1 MCMRFSK
8 FTALTPEKTV
18 SLLGSDI
25 TRGLTQKQ
33 IDFNLSKYGANI
45 LRDNTVSWVQILLKQ
60 VQSSFIYLLLF
71 AALISLVLG
80 EKTDA
85 FFIIIFVFINCG
97 LGFFHEYRSEKTI
110 QLLRKFVAAEAH
122 VIRGGVLKTL
132 DTKELVVGDIVVLEA
147 GDLVPAD
154 IRLISLTDFAV
165 DESALSGESVT
176 VRKRNAALKKNVG
189 HIFLAENILFSG
201 THVVSGQARGVVIAV
216 GKETQMG
223 RISNLA
229 TSTISE
235 GAFEKELR
243 KLSGFILKLVFS
255 TLLLVFVLNIFVKPG
270 GADLIKLSLFSIA
283 LAVSVIPE
291 ALPVVA
297 TFALSAGALNL
308 AKKQVVVKRLAAI
321 EDLGSIEVLCSD
333 KTGTLTENKL
343 EVREVLSADM
353 GKTLFYGGVC
363 SSDIVDKKNANNS
376 FDLAIHLKLT
386 DKARELMKKVPK
398 ILELPFNPD
407 RRRNSVLVQLG
418 GSYELIVRGAPE
430 TLINYAPIN
439 DGDREKIL
447 NWIAA
452 RGRLGER
459 VLAVASKKLKK
470 PSDYKAKFE
479 ETGLEIVGLISF
491 SDPLKKTTVAAVR
504 KAQKLGVEIKI
515 LTGDSREIAGA
526 VAFAAGLI
534 HSPEEVITGLEL
546 ENLSA
551 NDLAEVCTKYKV
563 FARVSPEQKHKIIQ
577 TLKNFYSVGYL
588 GEGINDA
595 PALKAANV
603 GIVVKDASDIARESA
618 DIILLNKGLE
628 VLVDGVHEGRKVFA
642 NVSKYIRATLASNFG
657 NFYAVAISTL
667 FIDYLPML
675 PVQLLLL
682 NLLSDFPMIA
692 ISGDT
697 VDSNELTKPSKFNLK
712 QFAVLASLLGLV
724 STVFDL
730 TVFGIFFGKGEGTL
744 QTYWFVA
751 SVLTELAFIYSI
763 RTKGWFFNAK
773 PAAKS
778 LVILSLVAVIVT
790 VALPFSILGQV
801 SFNFVR
807 PDVYNL
813 TIIGVLTVS
822 YFAVS
827 EIIKK
832 VYFAKS
838 EIRNVKL
845 GS

>member
-33 IDFNLSKYGANI
+33 VSFNLSKYGPNTF
-45 LRDNTVSWVQILLKQ
+45 RENTVSWVQILFKQ
-60 VQSSFIYLLLF
+60 VQSPFIYLLLF

-85 FFIIIFVFINCG
+85 FFIIVFVLINCG
-97 LGFFHEYRSEKTI
+97 LGFFHEYRSEKTV
-110 QLLRKFVAAEAH
+110 QLLRRFVEADAH
-122 VIRGGVLKTL
+122 VIRGGVIKTL
-132 DTKELVVGDIVVLEA
+132 NTKELVVGDIVVLEA
-147 GDLVPAD
+147 GDVVPAD
-154 IRLISLTDFAV
+154 VRLVSLNDLAV
-165 DESALSGESVT
+165 DESALSGESIS
-176 VRKRNAALKKNVG
+176 VRKRTAALKNKVT

-201 THVVSGQARGVVIAV
+201 THLVSGQARGVVVAV
-216 GKETQMG
+216 GKETQIG
-223 RISNLA
+223 RISDFA
-229 TSTISE
+229 TSTVRD

-255 TLLLVFVLNIFVKPG
+255 TLLLVFILNIFVKPG
-270 GADLIKLSLFSIA
+270 GTDLIKLTLFSIA

-297 TFALSAGALNL
+297 TFALSTGALNL
-308 AKKQVVVKRLAAI
+308 AKKQVVVKRLASI

-353 GKTLFYGGVC
+353 GKTLFYGGIC
-363 SSDIVDKKNANNS
+363 SSDIIDKKNANNS
-376 FDLAIHLKLT
+376 FDMAIHMKLT

-398 ILELPFNPD
+398 ILELPFDPD

-430 TLINYAPIN
+430 ILINYAPIGA
-439 DGDREKIL
+439 DDREKIL
-447 NWIAA
+447 KWVAV

-459 VLAVASKKLKK
+459 VLAVAAKKLKK
-470 PSDYKAKFE
+470 PSDYKPRFE
-479 ETGLEIVGLISF
+479 ETGLEIIGLISF

-526 VAFAAGLI
+526 VAYSAGLTR
-534 HSPEEVITGLEL
+534 SPEDVITGTEL
-546 ENLSA
+546 EGLSA
-551 NDLAEVCTKYKV
+551 NDLAEACLKYKV
-563 FARVSPEQKHKIIQ
+563 FARVSPEQKHKIIN

-667 FIDYLPML
+667 FIDFLPML

-730 TVFGIFFGKGEGTL
+730 TVFGLFFGKGERTL
-744 QTYWFVA
+744 QTYWFIA

-763 RTKGWFFNAK
+763 RTKGWFFKAK
-773 PAAKS
+773 AAS
-778 LVILSLVAVIVT
+778 AGLVLLSITAVVVT

-801 SFNFVR
+801 SFNFVA
-807 PDVYNL
+807 PTYYNL
-813 TIIGVLTVS
+813 AVVGVLVVA
-822 YFAVS
+822 YFVVS
-827 EIIKK
+827 EVVKK
-832 VYFAKS
+832 AYFT
-838 EIRNVKL
+838 RTN
-845 GS
+845 G

>member
-1 MCMRFSK
+1 M
-8 FTALTPEKTV
+8 
-18 SLLGSDI
+18 
-25 TRGLTQKQ
+25 
-33 IDFNLSKYGANI
+33 
-45 LRDNTVSWVQILLKQ
+45 
-60 VQSSFIYLLLF
+60 
-71 AALISLVLG
+71 
-80 EKTDA
+80 
-85 FFIIIFVFINCG
+85 
-97 LGFFHEYRSEKTI
+97 
-110 QLLRKFVAAEAH
+110 
-122 VIRGGVLKTL
+122 
-132 DTKELVVGDIVVLEA
+132 
-147 GDLVPAD
+147 
-154 IRLISLTDFAV
+154 
-165 DESALSGESVT
+165 
-176 VRKRNAALKKNVG
+176 
-189 HIFLAENILFSG
+189 
-201 THVVSGQARGVVIAV
+201 
-216 GKETQMG
+216 
-223 RISNLA
+223 
-229 TSTISE
+229 
-235 GAFEKELR
+235 
-243 KLSGFILKLVFS
+243 
-255 TLLLVFVLNIFVKPG
+255 
-270 GADLIKLSLFSIA
+270 
-283 LAVSVIPE
+283 
-291 ALPVVA
+291 
-297 TFALSAGALNL
+297 
-308 AKKQVVVKRLAAI
+308 
-321 EDLGSIEVLCSD
+321 
-333 KTGTLTENKL
+333 
-343 EVREVLSADM
+343 
-353 GKTLFYGGVC
+353 
-363 SSDIVDKKNANNS
+363 
-376 FDLAIHLKLT
+376 
-386 DKARELMKKVPK
+386 
-398 ILELPFNPD
+398 
-407 RRRNSVLVQLG
+407 
-418 GSYELIVRGAPE
+418 
-430 TLINYAPIN
+430 
-439 DGDREKIL
+439 
-447 NWIAA
+447 
-452 RGRLGER
+452 
-459 VLAVASKKLKK
+459 AVASKKLKK

-491 SDPLKKTTVAAVR
+491 SHPLKKTTVAAVR

-534 HSPEEVITGLEL
+534 RSPEEVITGLEL

-744 QTYWFVA
+744 QTYWFIA

-773 PAAKS
+773 PAAKG

>member
-1 MCMRFSK
+1 
-8 FTALTPEKTV
+8 
-18 SLLGSDI
+18 LGSDI
-25 TRGLTQKQ
+25 ARGLTQKQ
-33 IDFNLSKYGANI
+33 IDFNLFKYGPNT

-85 FFIIIFVFINCG
+85 FFIVIFVLINCG

-122 VIRGGVLKTL
+122 VIRGGVIKSL

-154 IRLISLTDFAV
+154 IRLILLTDFAV

-176 VRKRNAALKKNVG
+176 VRKRTAALKKNVA

-216 GKETQMG
+216 GKETQIG
-223 RISNLA
+223 RISDLA
-229 TSTISE
+229 TSTVRE

-255 TLLLVFVLNIFVKPG
+255 TLLLVFILNIFVKPG

-297 TFALSAGALNL
+297 TFALSSGALNL
-308 AKKQVVVKRLAAI
+308 AKKQVVVKRLASI

-353 GKTLFYGGVC
+353 GKTLFYGGIC

-398 ILELPFNPD
+398 ILELPFDPD

-418 GSYELIVRGAPE
+418 GSYELIVRGAPD
-430 TLINYAPIN
+430 TLINYAPISN
-439 DGDREKIL
+439 QDREKIL
-447 NWIAA
+447 NWVAA

-479 ETGLEIVGLISF
+479 ETGLEIIGLISF

-526 VAFAAGLI
+526 VAFAAGLTR
-534 HSPEEVITGLEL
+534 SPEDVITGMEL
-546 ENLSA
+546 EDLSA
-551 NDLAEVCTKYKV
+551 NELADACLKYKV
-563 FARVSPEQKHKIIQ
+563 FARVSPEQKHKIIL

-603 GIVVKDASDIARESA
+603 GIVVKDSSDIARESA

-730 TVFGIFFGKGEGTL
+730 TVFGIFFESGEGTL
-744 QTYWFVA
+744 QTYWFIA

-763 RTKGWFFNAK
+763 RTKGWFFKAK
-773 PAAKS
+773 AAS
-778 LVILSLVAVIVT
+778 AGLVLLSIAAVAVTI
-790 VALPFSILGQV
+790 ALPFSILGQV
-801 SFNFVR
+801 SFNFVA
-807 PDVYNL
+807 PTYYNL
-813 TIIGVLTVS
+813 AIVGVLVVA
-822 YFAVS
+822 YFGVS

-832 VYFAKS
+832 MYFARAES
-838 EIRNVKL
+838 
-845 GS
+845 

>member
-1 MCMRFSK
+1 MRFSK

-18 SLLGSDI
+18 ALLGSDI
-25 TRGLTQKQ
+25 ARGLTQKQ
-33 IDFNLSKYGANI
+33 IDFNLFKYGPNT

-85 FFIIIFVFINCG
+85 FFIVIFVLINCG

-122 VIRGGVLKTL
+122 VIRGGVIKSL

-154 IRLISLTDFAV
+154 IRLILLTDFAV

-176 VRKRNAALKKNVG
+176 VRKRTAALKKNVA

-216 GKETQMG
+216 GKETQIG
-223 RISNLA
+223 RISDLA
-229 TSTISE
+229 TSTVRE

-255 TLLLVFVLNIFVKPG
+255 TLLLVFILNIFVKPG

-297 TFALSAGALNL
+297 TFALSSGALNL
-308 AKKQVVVKRLAAI
+308 AKKQVVVKRLASI

-353 GKTLFYGGVC
+353 GKTLFYGGIC

-398 ILELPFNPD
+398 ILELPFDPD

-418 GSYELIVRGAPE
+418 GSYELIVRGAPD
-430 TLINYAPIN
+430 TLINYAPISN
-439 DGDREKIL
+439 QDREKIL
-447 NWIAA
+447 NWVAA

-479 ETGLEIVGLISF
+479 ETGLEIIGLISF

-526 VAFAAGLI
+526 VAFAAGLTR
-534 HSPEEVITGLEL
+534 SPEDVITGMEL
-546 ENLSA
+546 EDLSA
-551 NDLAEVCTKYKV
+551 NELADACLKYKV
-563 FARVSPEQKHKIIQ
+563 FARVSPEQKHKIIL

-603 GIVVKDASDIARESA
+603 GIVVKDSSDIARESA

-730 TVFGIFFGKGEGTL
+730 TVFGIFFESGEGTL
-744 QTYWFVA
+744 QTYWFIA

-763 RTKGWFFNAK
+763 RTKGWFFKAK
-773 PAAKS
+773 AAS
-778 LVILSLVAVIVT
+778 AGLVLLSIAAVAVTI
-790 VALPFSILGQV
+790 ALPFSILGQV
-801 SFNFVR
+801 SFNFVA
-807 PDVYNL
+807 PTYYNL
-813 TIIGVLTVS
+813 AIVGVLVVA
-822 YFAVS
+822 YFGVS

-832 VYFAKS
+832 MYFVRAES
-838 EIRNVKL
+838 
-845 GS
+845 

>member
-1 MCMRFSK
+1 MRFSK

-18 SLLGSDI
+18 ALLGSDI
-25 TRGLTQKQ
+25 ARGLTQKQ
-33 IDFNLSKYGANI
+33 IDFNLFKYGPNT

-85 FFIIIFVFINCG
+85 FFIVIFVLINCG

-122 VIRGGVLKTL
+122 VIRGGVIKSL

-154 IRLISLTDFAV
+154 IRLILLTDFAV

-176 VRKRNAALKKNVG
+176 VRKRTAALKKNVA

-216 GKETQMG
+216 GKETQIG
-223 RISNLA
+223 RISDLA
-229 TSTISE
+229 TSTVRE

-255 TLLLVFVLNIFVKPG
+255 TLLLVFILNIFVKPG

-297 TFALSAGALNL
+297 TFALSSGALNL
-308 AKKQVVVKRLAAI
+308 AKKQVVVKRLASI

-353 GKTLFYGGVC
+353 GKTLFYGGIC

-398 ILELPFNPD
+398 ILELPFDPD

-418 GSYELIVRGAPE
+418 GSYELIVRGAPD
-430 TLINYAPIN
+430 TLINYAPISN
-439 DGDREKIL
+439 QDREKIL
-447 NWIAA
+447 NWVAA

-479 ETGLEIVGLISF
+479 ETGLEIIGLISF

-526 VAFAAGLI
+526 VAFAAGLTR
-534 HSPEEVITGLEL
+534 SPEDVITGMEL
-546 ENLSA
+546 EDLSA
-551 NDLAEVCTKYKV
+551 NELADACLKYKV
-563 FARVSPEQKHKIIQ
+563 FARVSPEQKHKIIL

-603 GIVVKDASDIARESA
+603 GIVVKDSSDIARESA

-730 TVFGIFFGKGEGTL
+730 TVFGIFFESGEGTL
-744 QTYWFVA
+744 QTYWFIA

-763 RTKGWFFNAK
+763 RTKGWFFKAK
-773 PAAKS
+773 AAS
-778 LVILSLVAVIVT
+778 AGLVLLSIAAVAVTI
-790 VALPFSILGQV
+790 ALPFSILGQV
-801 SFNFVR
+801 SFNFVA
-807 PDVYNL
+807 PTYYNL
-813 TIIGVLTVS
+813 AIVGVLVVA
-822 YFAVS
+822 YFGVS

-832 VYFAKS
+832 MYFARAES
-838 EIRNVKL
+838 
-845 GS
+845 

>member
-25 TRGLTQKQ
+25 TSGLTQKQ
-33 IDFNLSKYGANI
+33 TDFNLAKYGANT
-45 LRDNTVSWVQILLKQ
+45 LPENSVSRYQILLKQ

-85 FFIIIFVFINCG
+85 FFIIIFVLINCG

-122 VIRGGVLKTL
+122 VIRGGVIKTL
-132 DTKELVVGDIVVLEA
+132 DTKDLVVGDIVILEA
-147 GDLVPAD
+147 GDVVSAD
-154 IRLISLTDFAV
+154 VRLISVSDFAV
-165 DESALSGESVT
+165 NESALSGESVT
-176 VRKRNAALKKNVG
+176 VRKRITALKKNVS
-189 HIFLAENILFSG
+189 HIFLAENIVFSG
-201 THVVSGQARGVVIAV
+201 TSVVSGQARGVVIAV
-216 GKETQMG
+216 GKDTQLG
-223 RISNLA
+223 RISGLA
-229 TSTISE
+229 VSTFRE
-235 GAFEKELR
+235 GAFEKELK

-255 TLLLVFVLNIFVKPG
+255 TLLLVFILNIFVKPG
-270 GADLIKLSLFSIA
+270 GTDLIKLSLFSIA

-297 TFALSAGALNL
+297 TFALSNGALNL
-308 AKKQVVVKRLAAI
+308 AKKQVVVKRLASI

-353 GKTLFYGGVC
+353 GKTLFYGGIC

-398 ILELPFNPD
+398 ILELPFDPD

-430 TLINYAPIN
+430 TLINYAPISAV
-439 DGDREKIL
+439 DREKIL
-447 NWIAA
+447 NWVAV
-452 RGRLGER
+452 RGRLGDR
-459 VLAVASKKLKK
+459 VLAVAAKKLKK
-470 PSDYKAKFE
+470 PSDYKTKFE

-526 VAFAAGLI
+526 VAFAAGLTR
-534 HSPEEVITGLEL
+534 SPDEVITGPEL

-712 QFAVLASLLGLV
+712 QFAVLATFLGFV

-730 TVFGIFFGKGEGTL
+730 TVFGLFFGKGESTL
-744 QTYWFVA
+744 QTYWFIA

-773 PAAKS
+773 PAAKG

-813 TIIGVLTVS
+813 AIIGVLTVS

-838 EIRNVKL
+838 EIRNAKL

>member
-1 MCMRFSK
+1 M
-8 FTALTPEKTV
+8 A
-18 SLLGSDI
+18 
-25 TRGLTQKQ
+25 RGLTQKQ
-33 IDFNLSKYGANI
+33 IDFNLFKYGPNT

-85 FFIIIFVFINCG
+85 FFIVIFVLINCG

-122 VIRGGVLKTL
+122 VIRGGVIKSL

-154 IRLISLTDFAV
+154 IRLILLTDFAV

-176 VRKRNAALKKNVG
+176 VRKRTAALKKNVA

-216 GKETQMG
+216 GKETQIG
-223 RISNLA
+223 RISDLA
-229 TSTISE
+229 TSTVRE

-255 TLLLVFVLNIFVKPG
+255 TLLLVFILNIFVKPG

-297 TFALSAGALNL
+297 TFALSSGALNL
-308 AKKQVVVKRLAAI
+308 AKKQVVVKRLASI

-353 GKTLFYGGVC
+353 GKTLFYGGIC

-398 ILELPFNPD
+398 ILELPFDPD

-418 GSYELIVRGAPE
+418 GSYELIVRGAPD
-430 TLINYAPIN
+430 TLINYAPISN
-439 DGDREKIL
+439 QDREKIL
-447 NWIAA
+447 NWVAA

-479 ETGLEIVGLISF
+479 ETGLEIIGLISF

-526 VAFAAGLI
+526 VAFAAGLTR
-534 HSPEEVITGLEL
+534 SPEDVITGMEL
-546 ENLSA
+546 EDLSA
-551 NDLAEVCTKYKV
+551 NELADACLKYKV
-563 FARVSPEQKHKIIQ
+563 FARVSPEQKHKIIL

-603 GIVVKDASDIARESA
+603 GIVVKDSSDIARESA

-730 TVFGIFFGKGEGTL
+730 TVFGIFFESGEGTL
-744 QTYWFVA
+744 QTYWFIA

-763 RTKGWFFNAK
+763 RTKGWFFKAK
-773 PAAKS
+773 AAS
-778 LVILSLVAVIVT
+778 AGLVLLSIAAVAVTI
-790 VALPFSILGQV
+790 ALPFSILGQV
-801 SFNFVR
+801 SFNFVA
-807 PDVYNL
+807 PTYYNL
-813 TIIGVLTVS
+813 AIVGVLVVA
-822 YFAVS
+822 YFGVS

-832 VYFAKS
+832 MYFARAES
-838 EIRNVKL
+838 
-845 GS
+845 

>member
-8 FTALTPEKTV
+8 FTALTTEKTA

-33 IDFNLSKYGANI
+33 VGFNLSKYGPNT
-45 LRDNTVSWVQILLKQ
+45 LRENTVSWPQILLKQ

-85 FFIIIFVFINCG
+85 FFIIIFVVINCG

-122 VIRGGVLKTL
+122 VIRGGVIKTL
-132 DTKELVVGDIVVLEA
+132 DTKELVVGDLVVLES
-147 GDLVPAD
+147 GDVVPAD
-154 IRLISLTDFAV
+154 VRLVSLNDLAV
-165 DESALSGESVT
+165 DESILSGESIS
-176 VRKRNAALKKNVG
+176 VRKRTAALKKNVA

-201 THVVSGQARGVVIAV
+201 THVVSGQARGIVIAV
-216 GKETQMG
+216 GKETQVG
-223 RISNLA
+223 RISDLA
-229 TSTISE
+229 ANTIRE

-255 TLLLVFVLNIFVKPG
+255 TLLLVFILNIFIKPG
-270 GADLIKLSLFSIA
+270 GTDLIKLSLFSIA

-297 TFALSAGALNL
+297 TFALSNGALNL
-308 AKKQVVVKRLAAI
+308 AKKQVVVKRLASI

-353 GKTLFYGGVC
+353 GKTLFYGGIC
-363 SSDIVDKKNANNS
+363 SSDVIDKKNANNS
-376 FDLAIHLKLT
+376 FDLAIHMKLT

-398 ILELPFNPD
+398 ILELPFDPD

-430 TLINYAPIN
+430 TLINYAPVTIE
-439 DGDREKIL
+439 DRDKIL
-447 NWIAA
+447 KWVAA

-459 VLAVASKKLKK
+459 VLAVASKKLRK
-470 PSDYKAKFE
+470 PSDYKPRFE
-479 ETGLEIVGLISF
+479 ETGLEIIGLISF

-526 VAFAAGLI
+526 VAFAAGLTR
-534 HSPEEVITGLEL
+534 SPEDVITGTEL

-551 NDLAEVCTKYKV
+551 NDLADACLKYKV

-730 TVFGIFFGKGEGTL
+730 TVFGIFFEKGEGTL
-744 QTYWFVA
+744 QTYWFIA

-763 RTKGWFFNAK
+763 RTKGWFFKAQ
-773 PAAKS
+773 PAS
-778 LVILSLVAVIVT
+778 TGLVLLSIAAVVVT
-790 VALPFSILGQV
+790 LALPFSILGQV
-801 SFNFVR
+801 SFNFVA
-807 PDVYNL
+807 PTYHNL
-813 TIIGVLTVS
+813 GIVGAVVFT
-822 YFAVS
+822 YFIVS
-827 EIIKK
+827 EIVKK
-832 VYFAKS
+832 AYFTRA
-838 EIRNVKL
+838 ER
-845 GS
+845 

>member
-1 MCMRFSK
+1 MRFSK

-18 SLLGSDI
+18 ALLGSDI
-25 TRGLTQKQ
+25 ARGLTQKQ
-33 IDFNLSKYGANI
+33 IDFNLFKYGPNT

-85 FFIIIFVFINCG
+85 FFIVIFVLINCG

-122 VIRGGVLKTL
+122 VIRGGVIKSL

-154 IRLISLTDFAV
+154 IRLILLTDFAV

-176 VRKRNAALKKNVG
+176 VRKRTAALKKNVA

-216 GKETQMG
+216 GKETQIG
-223 RISNLA
+223 RISDLA
-229 TSTISE
+229 TSTVRE

-255 TLLLVFVLNIFVKPG
+255 TLLLVFILNIFVKPG

-297 TFALSAGALNL
+297 TFALSSGALNL
-308 AKKQVVVKRLAAI
+308 AKKQVVVKRLASI

-343 EVREVLSADM
+343 EGREVLSADM
-353 GKTLFYGGVC
+353 GKTLFYGGIC

-398 ILELPFNPD
+398 ILELPFDPD

-418 GSYELIVRGAPE
+418 GSYELIVRGAPD
-430 TLINYAPIN
+430 TLINYAPISN
-439 DGDREKIL
+439 QDREKIL
-447 NWIAA
+447 NWVAA

-479 ETGLEIVGLISF
+479 ETGLEIIGLISF

-526 VAFAAGLI
+526 VAFAAGLTR
-534 HSPEEVITGLEL
+534 SPEDVITGMEL
-546 ENLSA
+546 EDLSA
-551 NDLAEVCTKYKV
+551 NELADACLKYKV
-563 FARVSPEQKHKIIQ
+563 FARVSPEQKHKIIL

-603 GIVVKDASDIARESA
+603 GIVVKDSSDIARESA

-730 TVFGIFFGKGEGTL
+730 TVFGIFFESGEGTL
-744 QTYWFVA
+744 QTYWFIA

-763 RTKGWFFNAK
+763 RTKGWFFKAK
-773 PAAKS
+773 AAS
-778 LVILSLVAVIVT
+778 AGLVLLSIAAVAVT

-801 SFNFVR
+801 SFNFVA
-807 PDVYNL
+807 PTYYNL
-813 TIIGVLTVS
+813 AIVGVLVVA
-822 YFAVS
+822 YFGVS

-832 VYFAKS
+832 MYFVRAES
-838 EIRNVKL
+838 
-845 GS
+845 